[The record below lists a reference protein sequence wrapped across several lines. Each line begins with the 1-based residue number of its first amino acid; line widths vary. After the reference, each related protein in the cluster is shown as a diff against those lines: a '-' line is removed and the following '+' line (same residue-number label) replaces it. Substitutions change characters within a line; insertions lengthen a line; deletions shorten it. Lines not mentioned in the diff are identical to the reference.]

1 MGNEIETND
10 NNIENENN
18 QLKISK
24 EKAPDFFLNINYPNY
39 GNKTLKEIIK
49 EYLDGNSDSFH
60 NNNTTN
66 NIDENL
72 LTPTF
77 NRKHNKK

>member
-18 QLKISK
+18 HLKISK
-24 EKAPDFFLNINYPNY
+24 EKAPDFFLNKNYPNF

-66 NIDENL
+66 NIEIFSRLSKKL
-72 LTPTF
+72 L
-77 NRKHNKK
+77 